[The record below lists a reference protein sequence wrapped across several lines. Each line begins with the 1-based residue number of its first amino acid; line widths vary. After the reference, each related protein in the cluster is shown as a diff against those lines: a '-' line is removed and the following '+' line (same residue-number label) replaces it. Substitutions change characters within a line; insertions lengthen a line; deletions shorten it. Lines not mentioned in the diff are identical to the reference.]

1 MNATG
6 EALLHA
12 FYVGDNAA
20 LQQLAERHASLL
32 WQVAFL
38 ILQARTGSSVHA
50 LGEWDIDEQVAK
62 VWTHV
67 LMTRQA
73 AMGVWPH
80 QRLSALAWLIHI
92 LCLEWIDTWGFAVR
106 DAPE

>member
-1 MNATG
+1 MNPTD

-12 FYVGDNAA
+12 FYVGDNTA
-20 LQQLAERHASLL
+20 LEQLAERHAPLL

-38 ILQARTGSSVHA
+38 ILQSRTGSAVHA
-50 LGEWDIDEQVAK
+50 LGEWDIDEQLAN

-73 AMGVWPH
+73 GMGVWPH
-80 QRLSALAWLIHI
+80 QRLSALTWVIHI
-92 LCLEWIDTWGFAVR
+92 LCLEMDRHLGFR
-106 DAPE
+106 GPF